1 MRRLL
6 TAASVAVL
14 ASLALSVPASAAD
27 LEYVSLNEKGLK
39 QALLKK
45 SWAPGWLG
53 KLDIYNAEVMMG
65 KGAKPTE
72 CATTDSVITS
82 NKSVDFAYAYMDF
95 AQNKEGHL
103 LDVAQNVYQYK
114 DVASAEQAWQIL
126 LDAAGAC
133 AGTQTHNIKD
143 ESGKV
148 IGKATSVVEVFTEPG
163 MYGQVQLVINED
175 VRYDEP
181 LPGGTD
187 TRASAD
193 EISIWMYDGM
203 TIIETE
209 SNKYV
214 PKQKNW
220 VFSEPQIATIET
232 LALVTIQR
240 YHLAAL
246 KAV

>member
-1 MRRLL
+1 MRRFLA
-6 TAASVAVL
+6 AASVAAF
-14 ASLALSVPASAAD
+14 ASLALSVPAQAAD
-27 LEYVSLNEKGLK
+27 LEYVALNEKGLK
-39 QALLKK
+39 QTLLKK

-53 KLDIYNAEVMMG
+53 KLDLYKAEVLMG
-65 KGAKPTE
+65 KGQAPTE
-72 CATTDSVITS
+72 CATTDSIITS
-82 NKSVDFAYAYMDF
+82 KRSADYAYAYMDF

-103 LDVAQNVYQYK
+103 LDVAQFVYQYK
-114 DVASAEQAWQIL
+114 DVAKAEQAWQIL

-133 AGTQTHNIKD
+133 AGTKTHSIKD
-143 ESGKV
+143 DSGKV
-148 IGKATSVVEVFTEPG
+148 IGTATTVVEVITEPG
-163 MYGQVQLVINED
+163 MYGQQQLIINED

-181 LPGGTD
+181 LPGGAD

-193 EISIWMYDGM
+193 QISIWMYDGM

-220 VFSEPQIATIET
+220 VFSPPQIATIET

-246 KAV
+246 RAV